1 MTIGTNAGYTAV
13 VGVAC
18 NSCGSEIK
26 ATEAY
31 TQSNTAFKPSNSTLT
46 NRTQIN
52 PYLP

>member
-1 MTIGTNAGYTAV
+1 MTIGTNAGYTVV

-26 ATEAY
+26 TADAY
-31 TQSNTAFKPSNSTLT
+31 TQSITAYKPSNATLT
-46 NRTQIN
+46 NRTQTN